1 MRLGMRVWAFGI
13 SLLLAAPVNAA
24 DDDWYP
30 SRYGADDTL
39 GAINLL
45 SADKVLQAAKLITT
59 GKSYALGVVTGPNTP
74 AFGSRT
80 SQIVTLQGS
89 PVGGGTLGENHSTY
103 LDDILYSW
111 VGVGTQID
119 GLGHLG
125 INHVYYNG
133 NPVGEFFTA
142 AGLKKFSIDKL
153 PPIVGRGVLL
163 NIAALKNRKMLKGG
177 YAITQADLEAAQK
190 RQGVELAE
198 GDIVITHTGWAP
210 MAEKD
215 PEKFLATEPGIGI
228 EAAEYLV
235 QKGAVAVGSDG
246 WALEVL
252 PGEDPKQ
259 VFPVHQTL
267 LAKNGV
273 YILESIRTDE
283 LVADDV
289 SEFLFVLGAARFEGA
304 VQAVINPIA
313 IR

>member
-1 MRLGMRVWAFGI
+1 MRVLVFSV
-13 SLLLAAPVNAA
+13 SLLLFAGMAAA

-39 GAINLL
+39 GALNLL
-45 SADKVLQAAKLITT
+45 SPDKVLRAARLITT
-59 GKSYALGVVTGPNTP
+59 GKTYALGIETSRDTP

-80 SQIVTLQGS
+80 SQVVVVQGS
-89 PVGGGTLGENHSTY
+89 PVGGGSLGKNKATY

-125 INHVYYNG
+125 IDHRYYNG
-133 NPVGEFFTA
+133 THVTEIFNDG
-142 AGLKKFSIDKL
+142 GLKKFAIDQL

-163 NIAALKNRKMLKGG
+163 NIAALKKRKMLKGG
-177 YAITQADLEAAQK
+177 YVITRADLEAAQQ
-190 RQGVELAE
+190 RQGVALEE

-210 MAEKD
+210 MAQKD
-215 PEKFLATEPGIGI
+215 PAKFLATEPGIGA
-228 EAAEYLV
+228 EAAEYLAER
-235 QKGAVAVGSDG
+235 GAVAVGSDG

-252 PGEDPKQ
+252 PGEDPDIA
-259 VFPVHQTL
+259 FPVHQIL
-267 LAKNGV
+267 LAKHGV
-273 YILESIRTDE
+273 YILESIRTDQ

-289 SEFLFVLGAARFEGA
+289 SEFLFVLGPARFKGA
-304 VQAVINPIA
+304 VQGVINPIA